1 MTDPMVLEQAEADD
15 VARLSSRLVAGD
27 PSSLGEIYDRWSP
40 LVHTYAMRAL
50 GRREDAEDVVQQ
62 VFVAAWASRATLTP
76 SPKALPAWLLGIA
89 RHKVADRRGER
100 AREARSVAAAVA
112 AAPPES
118 EDASPDLLDRLALR
132 QALDTLPDP
141 RGSILQ
147 LAYWEDLTHPQIAE
161 RLDLPLGTVKSHV
174 RRGLV
179 QLHDL
184 LEEVRRAS

>member
-1 MTDPMVLEQAEADD
+1 MVLAEAEADD
-15 VARLSSRLVAGD
+15 VARLSGRLVAGD
-27 PSSLGEIYDRWSP
+27 PTSLGEIYDRWAS

-62 VFVAAWASRATLTP
+62 VFVAAWASRETLTP

-89 RHKVADRRGER
+89 RYKVADRRSER

-112 AAPPES
+112 SAPPES
-118 EDASPDLLDRLALR
+118 EDTSPELLDRLVLR

-184 LEEVRRAS
+184 LEEVRRASS